1 MCFHNYCSVCLVMF
15 SGSSIAGEMDEVDG
29 FRLKRPADDTLSL
42 ASTVPDSLI
51 VEGEGLILKA
61 QQH

>member
-1 MCFHNYCSVCLVMF
+1 MF
-15 SGSSIAGEMDEVDG
+15 SGSSIVGEMDEVDG

-51 VEGEGLILKA
+51 VEGEGDFKSPTTLRTLRT
-61 QQH
+61 